1 MGINQDVF
9 NSLYTKGIITRVEAD
24 DLIYKFSTSNEDL
37 ISFLI
42 ENSNIEE
49 SVLYKFLAEYF
60 ALGFHELNVVTINE
74 ESFSKVPIEYLKY
87 HRLVPISEDDDLA
100 LIGVTNPLEYQAASN
115 LVYYFEKEIDI
126 TLVTPTALDTA
137 LTFYENKLRR
147 KGALEHVDEYDFE
160 TDTGVEDFDAK
171 LIDAPAIKL
180 ADSILREAVASKASD
195 IHLEPDEFTVRI
207 RFRIDGRLGVNSEI
221 PPTLYSAVLARYKI
235 MANLNIAERRLPQ
248 DGKITIDISGDK
260 YDFRISTLPVLYG
273 EKIVI
278 RIYDSRS
285 GQQNFDALGLF
296 EHQKE
301 AMQRMIRRPH
311 GVILI
316 TGPTGSG
323 KSTTLYTFLRELND
337 HTRNISTIEDPVE
350 NQISGINQTQV
361 NPKADL
367 TFSTVLRALLRQD
380 PNVIMVGE
388 IRDEET
394 AQLAVRAAITGHLVL
409 STLHTNDA
417 IGTVTRLT
425 DMGIPSYLVA
435 DSLIGAVAQRLV
447 RRLCNRCKKEK
458 TTDSLDMRKLNITE
472 PVTIYEPVGCPNC
485 NDSGYRGRVGI
496 FEIIT
501 LDDESRQIISKPD
514 VSGPEIYRYY
524 ESKGQEFLL
533 ENCKKRILEG
543 VTSMEE
549 YEDLIDMDE
558 IEDMIMGQEKDF
570 ETKREI
576 EEIVTGKVKQEE
588 IVKRT

>member
-1 MGINQDVF
+1 MGVNQEIF
-9 NSLYTKGIITRVEAD
+9 NSLYKEGVITRVEAD
-24 DLIYKFSTSNEDL
+24 DLIYKYSTSSEDL
-37 ISFLI
+37 ITFLKKS
-42 ENSNIEE
+42 SNIDEN
-49 SVLYKFLAEYF
+49 VLFRFLATHF
-60 ALGFHELNVVTINE
+60 GLDFHELNVVTISE

-87 HRLVPISEDDDLA
+87 HRVIPISEDEGEA

-115 LVYYFEKEIDI
+115 LVYYFEKEINI
-126 TLVTPTALDTA
+126 CLVAPASLDTA
-137 LTFYENKLRR
+137 LTFFENKLRR
-147 KGALEHVDEYDFE
+147 KGAIEDVDEYDFDLGAADAE
-160 TDTGVEDFDAK
+160 EFDAK

-195 IHLEPDEFTVRI
+195 IHIEPDEYTVRI
-207 RFRIDGRLGVNSEI
+207 RFRIDGRLMINSEI
-221 PPTLYSAVLARYKI
+221 PPNLYNAVLARYKI

-248 DGKITIDISGDK
+248 DGKITISISGDK

-285 GQQNFDALGLF
+285 GQQSFEALGLF
-296 EHQKE
+296 DHQKE

-311 GVILI
+311 GIILI

-337 HTRNISTIEDPVE
+337 DSRNISTIEDPVE

-367 TFSTVLRALLRQD
+367 SFSVVLRALLRQD

-417 IGTVTRLT
+417 IGTVTRLV
-425 DMGIPSYLVA
+425 DMGIPNYLVA

-447 RRLCNRCKKEK
+447 RRLCNKCKKEV
-458 TTDSLDMRKLNITE
+458 TTTSLDMRKLNLTE
-472 PVTIYEPVGCPNC
+472 PKTIYEPIGCPNC
-485 NDSGYRGRVGI
+485 NGTGYRGRVGI
-496 FEIIT
+496 FEIIS
-501 LDDESRQIISKPD
+501 LDEDVKEIISRPN

-524 ESKGQEFLL
+524 EDKEQEFLL
-533 ENCKKRILEG
+533 ENCQKRILEG
-543 VTSMEE
+543 VTSIEE
-549 YEDLIDMDE
+549 YDDLVGMDE
-558 IEDMIMGQEKDF
+558 IEDIISKEK
-570 ETKREI
+570 EALKKTNLKEA
-576 EEIVTGKVKQEE
+576 
-588 IVKRT
+588 